1 MVIPSITAMLL
12 AVVILAA
19 LLTLDW
25 CIWALPFNGHRAS
38 IQVTGAMRTEV
49 PVGFKK
55 AA

>member
-1 MVIPSITAMLL
+1 MVIPSIETMLL
-12 AVVILAA
+12 AVVIVAA

-25 CIWALPFNGHRAS
+25 RIWALPFNDHRAS
-38 IQVTGAMRTEV
+38 IQLPGSMRTDV